1 MLLGGEQ
8 TGLPLVLESVAFAPD
23 VEHMTVVQ
31 QPVQDGRGNDSAP
44 RNSANSLK
52 RLLEVRMICP
62 VRTWP
67 PRE

>member
-44 RNSANSLK
+44 RNSPNSLK

-67 PRE
+67 PPE